1 MQGNAVSRR
10 YCKVRVWN
18 WNLHRN
24 TQRSTVTPLHDAAC
38 CGYAGF
44 CICCHLCMHSINS
57 LLRVC
62 VLEHS

>member
-10 YCKVRVWN
+10 YCTVCVWH

-24 TQRSTVTPLHDAAC
+24 TQRSTVTAC

-44 CICCHLCMHSINS
+44 AFVVISACTVSTNCCESAY
-57 LLRVC
+57 
-62 VLEHS
+62 